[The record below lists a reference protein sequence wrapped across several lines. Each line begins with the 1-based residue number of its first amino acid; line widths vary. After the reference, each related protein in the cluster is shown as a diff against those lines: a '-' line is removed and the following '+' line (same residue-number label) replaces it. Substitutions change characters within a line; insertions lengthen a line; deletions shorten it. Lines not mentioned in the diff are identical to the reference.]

1 MYYLEM
7 KTLINSGSKIDTL
20 RLRNQTSHLRQK
32 VKSSSNL
39 VDFKL
44 YQKLFI
50 ILTGLSTFLIF
61 PEQPKDL
68 ETVCNS
74 YYSKQICNVW

>member
-1 MYYLEM
+1 M
-7 KTLINSGSKIDTL
+7 KTLINSPTKLDTF

-32 VKSSSNL
+32 VKSSSTL
-39 VDFKL
+39 VDFKF
-44 YQKLFI
+44 YQKFFM
-50 ILTGLSTFLIF
+50 ILTGLSIFLIF

-68 ETVCNS
+68 ESVCNT

>member
-1 MYYLEM
+1 M
-7 KTLINSGSKIDTL
+7 KTLINSPTKLDTF
-20 RLRNQTSHLRQK
+20 RLRNQTSHLRQQ
-32 VKSSSNL
+32 VKSSSTL
-39 VDFKL
+39 VYFKL
-44 YQKLFI
+44 YKKFFI

-68 ETVCNS
+68 ESVCNN

>member
-1 MYYLEM
+1 M
-7 KTLINSGSKIDTL
+7 KTLINSPTKLDPF
-20 RLRNQTSHLRQK
+20 RLRNQTSHLCHK
-32 VKSSSNL
+32 VKSSSTL

-44 YQKLFI
+44 YQKFFI

-68 ETVCNS
+68 ESVCNS

>member
-1 MYYLEM
+1 M
-7 KTLINSGSKIDTL
+7 KTLINAPTNLDTL

-32 VKSSSNL
+32 VNSSSTL

-44 YQKLFI
+44 YQKFFI

-68 ETVCNS
+68 ESVCNS

>member
-1 MYYLEM
+1 M
-7 KTLINSGSKIDTL
+7 KTLINSPTKLDTF

-32 VKSSSNL
+32 VKSSSTL

-44 YQKLFI
+44 YQKFFI
-50 ILTGLSTFLIF
+50 FLIGLSTFLIF

-68 ETVCNS
+68 ESVCNS